1 MDDLKLIKKH
11 YGENMM
17 HLCRE
22 SFPTLLETEGLLW
35 FALTK
40 KFPYSKNIADDIIEM
55 NAQNEFKNIIYEEIN
70 VKDNDKIVVNKTP
83 KELLSEVGYDLYECK
98 TEEDIQEFRKY
109 YYKSEKDKK
118 YQFMTN
124 YGVPSYIGEE
134 LCTFG
139 GGRLNRCYVFFAVK
153 KNVDE
158 IKREN
163 FKNPDRQD
171 EYGTSV
177 ISIQFTRDDS
187 NTLSIKNRY
196 NHRVNHP
203 DSTFSNNLDNII
215 PGLTE
220 SFNKTYNLNINNSSN
235 RNFDLPGYVLANDGK
250 YYPYNYEINNI
261 YYCPDNIII
270 DNFEVKKYDKSRY
283 IIIQHFIIDLVNKTI
298 KKYDDNETE
307 ESFLET
313 IPEINDIKVR
323 IDKTSKNKTII
334 INNEI
339 IIEVNNRSEIIKYE
353 NKLIKEIPDYFIS
366 YNTDLKEINIPNVER
381 IGNYFLESN
390 KKLEEINMPHLQ
402 LIGNGFLT
410 SNFKLKKINIPN
422 VEEIGNSFL
431 LLNDDL
437 KEINLPKVK
446 KIGNSFLCTNNKIE
460 SIDFPECEYFGEI
473 RNNNDSGNIFLE
485 NTVLKYVNLPKAKA
499 LVKGTFYSNTDIE
512 YINIPNVSIIYN
524 YVLEH
529 NTKLKE
535 IYLPNVKVIGDSF
548 LKDNNCL
555 EIIEMG
561 NIEEESY
568 EKLSEHIKELLK
580 KKTR

>member
-11 YGENMM
+11 YGEKMS

-22 SFPTLLETEGLLW
+22 LFPTLLETEGLLW
-35 FALTK
+35 TILSK
-40 KFPYSKNIADDIIEM
+40 KYAYNKHLYEDIKKNSCEE
-55 NAQNEFKNIIYEEIN
+55 EFKNIIYEEID
-70 VKDNDKIVVNKTP
+70 VEDNNKIIVNKTP
-83 KELLSEVGYDLYECK
+83 KELLDEAGYILYECK
-98 TEEDIQEFRKY
+98 TEDDINKFKKY
-109 YYKSEKDKK
+109 YA
-118 YQFMTN
+118 
-124 YGVPSYIGEE
+124 PGEV
-134 LCTFG
+134 LCTFNEN
-139 GGRLNRCYVFFAVK
+139 RLNRCYVFFAVK

-220 SFNKTYNLNINNSSN
+220 SFNKEYNLNINRNKTSN
-235 RNFDLPGYVLANDGK
+235 EILGYVLANDGK

-323 IDKTSKNKTII
+323 IDKTSKNRKII

-353 NKLIKEIPDYFIS
+353 NKLIKEIPNYFLT

-381 IGNYFLESN
+381 IGNYFLNNN

-402 LIGNGFLT
+402 LIGNDFLT

-437 KEINLPKVK
+437 KEINLPKIK
-446 KIGNSFLCTNNKIE
+446 KIGDSFLCTNNKIE
-460 SIDFPECEYFGEI
+460 SIDFPECEYFGETS
-473 RNNNDSGNIFLE
+473 NNNDSGNIFLE
-485 NTVLKYVNLPKAKA
+485 NTVLKYVNLPKVKA
-499 LVKGTFYSNTDIE
+499 LVKGTFYNNTDIE

-555 EIIEMG
+555 EKIEMG

-568 EKLSEHIKELLK
+568 EKLSKHIKELLK

>member
-22 SFPTLLETEGLLW
+22 LFPTLLETEGLLW

-55 NAQNEFKNIIYEEIN
+55 NVQNEYKNIIYKEIN
-70 VKDNDKIVVNKTP
+70 AENNDKIVVNKTP
-83 KELLSEVGYDLYECK
+83 KELLDEAGYILYECK
-98 TEEDIQEFRKY
+98 TEEEINKFKKY
-109 YYKSEKDKK
+109 YA
-118 YQFMTN
+118 
-124 YGVPSYIGEE
+124 PGEV
-134 LCTFG
+134 LCTFNEN
-139 GGRLNRCYVFFAVK
+139 RLNRCYVFFAVK

-220 SFNKTYNLNINNSSN
+220 SFNKEYNLNINRNKTSN
-235 RNFDLPGYVLANDGK
+235 EILGYVLANDGK

-323 IDKTSKNKTII
+323 IDKTSKNRTII

-353 NKLIKEIPDYFIS
+353 NKLIKEIPNYFLT

-381 IGNYFLESN
+381 IGNYFLNNN

-402 LIGNGFLT
+402 LIGNDFLT

-437 KEINLPKVK
+437 KEIHLPKIK
-446 KIGNSFLCTNNKIE
+446 KIGDSFLCTNNKIE
-460 SIDFPECEYFGEI
+460 SIDFPECEYFGETS
-473 RNNNDSGNIFLE
+473 NNNDSGNIFLE
-485 NTVLKYVNLPKAKA
+485 NTVLKYVNLPKVKA
-499 LVKGTFYSNTDIE
+499 LVKGTFYNNTDIE

-555 EIIEMG
+555 EKIEMG

-568 EKLSEHIKELLK
+568 EKLSKHIKELLK

>member
-22 SFPTLLETEGLLW
+22 LFPTLLETEGLLW

-55 NAQNEFKNIIYEEIN
+55 NVQNEFKNIIYEEIN
-70 VKDNDKIVVNKTP
+70 AENNDKIVVNKTP
-83 KELLSEVGYDLYECK
+83 KELLDEAGYILYECK
-98 TEEDIQEFRKY
+98 TEEEINKFKKY
-109 YYKSEKDKK
+109 YA
-118 YQFMTN
+118 
-124 YGVPSYIGEE
+124 PGEV
-134 LCTFG
+134 LCTFNEN
-139 GGRLNRCYVFFAVK
+139 RLNRCYVFFAVK

-220 SFNKTYNLNINNSSN
+220 SFNKEYNLNINRNKTSN
-235 RNFDLPGYVLANDGK
+235 EILGYVLANDGK

-323 IDKTSKNKTII
+323 IDKTSKNRTII

-353 NKLIKEIPDYFIS
+353 NKLIKEIPNYFLT

-381 IGNYFLESN
+381 IGNYFLNNN

-402 LIGNGFLT
+402 LIGNDFLT

-437 KEINLPKVK
+437 KEINLPKIK
-446 KIGNSFLCTNNKIE
+446 KIGDSFLCTNNKIE
-460 SIDFPECEYFGEI
+460 SIDFPECEYFGETS
-473 RNNNDSGNIFLE
+473 NNNDSGNIFLE
-485 NTVLKYVNLPKAKA
+485 NTVLKYVNLPKVKA
-499 LVKGTFYSNTDIE
+499 LVKGTFYNNTDIE

-555 EIIEMG
+555 EKIEMG

-568 EKLSEHIKELLK
+568 EKLSKHIKELLK

>member
-22 SFPTLLETEGLLW
+22 LFPTLLETEGLLW

-55 NAQNEFKNIIYEEIN
+55 NVQNEFKNIIYEEIN
-70 VKDNDKIVVNKTP
+70 AEDNDKIVVNKTP
-83 KELLSEVGYDLYECK
+83 KELLDEAGYILYECK
-98 TEEDIQEFRKY
+98 TEEEINKFKKY
-109 YYKSEKDKK
+109 YA
-118 YQFMTN
+118 
-124 YGVPSYIGEE
+124 PGEV
-134 LCTFG
+134 LCTFNEN
-139 GGRLNRCYVFFAVK
+139 RLNRCYVFFAVK

-220 SFNKTYNLNINNSSN
+220 SFNKEYNLNINRNKTSN
-235 RNFDLPGYVLANDGK
+235 EILGYVLANDGK

-323 IDKTSKNKTII
+323 IDKTSKNRTII

-353 NKLIKEIPDYFIS
+353 NKLIKEIPNYFLT

-381 IGNYFLESN
+381 IGNYFLNNN

-402 LIGNGFLT
+402 LIGNDFLT

-437 KEINLPKVK
+437 KEINLPKIK
-446 KIGNSFLCTNNKIE
+446 KIGDSFLCTNNKIE
-460 SIDFPECEYFGEI
+460 SIDFPECEYFGETS
-473 RNNNDSGNIFLE
+473 NNNDSGNIFLE
-485 NTVLKYVNLPKAKA
+485 NTVLKYVNLPKVKA
-499 LVKGTFYSNTDIE
+499 LVKGTFYNNTDIE

-555 EIIEMG
+555 EKIEMG

-568 EKLSEHIKELLK
+568 EKLSKHIKELLK